1 MKKCYCFFLIIAI
14 LFLVSIVWDIYE
26 IPEPN
31 LQLRNE
37 LSSKLVSIPSVNPS
51 DEDYDD
57 LEFLKDVL
65 KDKKFVLLGEQIHFD
80 GTTIL
85 AKTRLVKYLHD
96 SLDFDV
102 LIFESSLYDLWLM
115 NDTASQTNAPVN
127 PQMGLWWF
135 WSDVEET
142 DELWNYINQK
152 RAKPLIVNG
161 FDVQI
166 ILNNI
171 SDSLRMKLIEHHFNK
186 NGLDFN
192 KYSSFQK
199 LKGKMYWCAFQY
211 HEKFFTQN
219 EKDSI
224 LIDMADMTAELEK
237 CASDYEDSIY
247 VRYLKGMKAWYE
259 CTWKYDIGE
268 PLRFHIRDSLMAEN
282 FFWHLGNNPDRKVIV
297 WAANMH
303 VMNAEN
309 EGGNQFKTFGKRI
322 KERFANDCYS
332 ICFSSY
338 CELNDNNEPYKTGSN
353 LALEHELHGIGCR
366 YGFIDFQS
374 LDSTSSLKQNIV
386 LRINQKND
394 IYGEWSEMTDGLF
407 YIDTIKEIT
416 PHNI

>member
-1 MKKCYCFFLIIAI
+1 MRKLNCLLSLIFI
-14 LFLVSIVWDIYE
+14 LLVVSLTWNIYE
-26 IPEPN
+26 IPEPS
-31 LQLRNE
+31 LQLKSE
-37 LSSKLVSIPSVNPS
+37 LCDNLFNISTINPS
-51 DEDYDD
+51 AENNDD
-57 LEFLKDVL
+57 LEFIKQVL
-65 KDKKFVLLGEQIHFD
+65 KDKKIVLLGEQTHYD

-96 SLDFDV
+96 SLNFDV
-102 LIFESSLYDLWLM
+102 LLFESSLYDIWLM
-115 NDTASQTNAPVN
+115 NDTASKTNVPVN
-127 PQMGLWWF
+127 PKMGLWWF

-142 DELWNYINQK
+142 DELWNYINQE
-152 RAKPLIVNG
+152 AADPIVVNG

-166 ILNNI
+166 MLNNI
-171 SDSLRMKLIEHHFNK
+171 SDSLRMELIEHHFDK

-192 KYSSFQK
+192 EYSSFQK
-199 LKGKMYWCAFQY
+199 LKGKMYWSTFQY

-247 VRYLKGMKAWYE
+247 VHYLKDMKAWYE
-259 CTWKYDIGE
+259 CSWKYNIGE
-268 PLRFHIRDSLMAEN
+268 PLRFQIRDSLMAEN

-309 EGGNQFKTFGKRI
+309 EAGSQFKTFGKRI

-338 CELNDNNEPYKTGSN
+338 CELNDNNKPYKTGSN
-353 LALEHELHGIGCR
+353 LSLEHELHETGCR

-374 LDSTSSLKQNIV
+374 LDSMSSLKQDIV
-386 LRINQKND
+386 LRVNQKND
-394 IYGEWSEMTDGLF
+394 ISGKWSEMTDGLF
-407 YIDTIKEIT
+407 YIDTIKEVT